1 MQCITYSADNLSQPS
16 CLMIHC
22 LWDKCVIIRP
32 SVAVIAV
39 DALFNDVF
47 IDYFFKNIPLN

>member
-16 CLMIHC
+16 CLMSHC